1 MLIPGMHKGLGR
13 IFWSRFKHLRTFL
26 LSGQREQEL
35 SAPGPPPQLL
45 DAKVE
50 QRKSFAVRCTGE
62 ERALLRTIK
71 TPSS

>member
-26 LSGQREQEL
+26 LSGQREQEP

-50 QRKSFAVRCTGE
+50 QCKSFAVRCTGG
-62 ERALLRTIK
+62 
-71 TPSS
+71 